1 MNIEIKV
8 GAGHQQIFVDGK
20 ATDLGVSVTRG
31 YQIYK
36 RADDARYTAP
46 VADKVSHL
54 LGKRIVM
61 TPKHEGRITEADFLA
76 EIAKAVG

>member
-1 MNIEIKV
+1 MDIEIKV

-36 RADDARYTAP
+36 RADDARFVTP
-46 VADKVSHL
+46 VADKVAAI
-54 LGKRIVM
+54 LGKRIVCS
-61 TPKHEGRITEADFLA
+61 PKHDGQITEADL
-76 EIAKAVG
+76 IAAVKSVG